1 MSNGDHVVSRS
12 EFDAEFA
19 AFVSGL
25 GDGRSM
31 SGVGGDENLFDAGVL
46 DSFSVIK
53 LIALIEN
60 LVGRPID
67 LEQAAIETFA
77 TTDLIYGTFVSS
89 GSASGVGRRN

>member
-1 MSNGDHVVSRS
+1 MTDAQHVVSRG

-19 AFVSGL
+19 AFVGGL
-25 GDGRSM
+25 GDGRTM
-31 SGVGGDENLFDAGVL
+31 TGVGGDDNLFDAGVL

-67 LEQAAIETFA
+67 LEQATIDIFA
-77 TTDLIYGTFVSS
+77 TTDRIYGTFV
-89 GSASGVGRRN
+89 GPGPANGAGGQN